1 MSEARSKTTNPHF
14 LRAMRK
20 RQTIQLGEEL
30 KMNVEKADESS
41 QWPEWLDY
49 QWAQFTDRLE
59 GYHEIDVD
67 SFTNDPWFLKATT
80 AEIVEQFINLVKDP
94 NHKMPFSQFETD
106 Q

>member
-1 MSEARSKTTNPHF
+1 MSESEMTNAQF
-14 LRAMRK
+14 LLVDRERK
-20 RQTIQLGEEL
+20 KQTIELGEEL
-30 KMNVEKADESS
+30 KINVEKADESS

-49 QWAQFTDRLE
+49 QWASFTDRLE

-80 AEIVEQFINLVKDP
+80 AEIVEQFIELVKNP